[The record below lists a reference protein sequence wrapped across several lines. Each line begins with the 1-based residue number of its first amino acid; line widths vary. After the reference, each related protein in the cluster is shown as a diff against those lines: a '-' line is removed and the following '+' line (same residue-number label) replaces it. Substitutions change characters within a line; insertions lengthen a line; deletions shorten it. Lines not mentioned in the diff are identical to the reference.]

1 MPSQKELKEIAKL
14 LASQGDEQQKI
25 NNSASEYLKLLEKI
39 GATKKQENFLSNQ
52 NKELEKE
59 KIKLQNSNNQADK
72 DRVIVIKSLIKLNNT
87 TITQLQET
95 NKQNILLAKNVNK
108 VTLAINASSK
118 AMAGAG
124 NLAKKGYAT
133 LKGYGVFQ
141 MDKEIRMSALAMGKM
156 ASAGSDYGKTL
167 AKSAE
172 KTTFMGITLQDL
184 AKMQANFSTEMGRT
198 VMLSEDGLVAM
209 AAMAEGTMLGAEG
222 AASLAA
228 NMDGFNISSTKTRD
242 ILEETT
248 NVTERMGINST
259 KVLKSLQNNLKLA
272 NKYHFKGGVKGM
284 SKMATQAV
292 KFGTTM
298 ETTAQFADK
307 LFNIEG
313 AVEMAAK
320 LNTMGGEWSKL
331 GDPMKLMYQARND
344 MAGLQTSVIDATAGM
359 ASFNK
364 TTGEFSFSGLE
375 LHRMRELEKIT
386 GISADKMAEMAKAKA
401 KFAKIRGQLG
411 FSIDDDMQEFIEN
424 TAQFKDGEY
433 KIKLDGQE
441 DLIPIRNLTIKQK
454 ELMISMDKTLK
465 QRAENSQT
473 FDDQLTNL
481 SNTFKSFALPII
493 EGLND
498 SIPSIKGLFNEIKEG
513 GWFENLKEF
522 GRNIGEVI
530 GGAIKLITE
539 FPKTFAGGIAAV
551 MGGSL
556 LLKAASWYTNGKILA
571 AGFNSVAG
579 SGSNSM
585 MDGMYG
591 KNRGIKAGAGRIA
604 TAAKG
609 GGLKGAGKAASR
621 IIKGS
626 MKGNVVGSLLMGGV
640 DVATNLAEGKDATES
655 IGRALVTTASSFI
668 GGALG
673 SLVAPGGGTIVGGIG
688 GGMVG
693 DKIGNAIWGDKK
705 DIKMGKKAND
715 AVVANGIVTPIDTK
729 DKVYQVS
736 KPGGAFDK
744 ANNSNSRNNT
754 NNNNTHKVKISF
766 DEIIVRSDSNV
777 GKIDLENDTAF
788 MQMLASKIKQTLTET
803 GNGGVLTPNPI

>member
-133 LKGYGVFQ
+133 LKGYGVFK
-141 MDKEIRMSALAMGKM
+141 MDKEIRKSALEMGKM

-556 LLKAASWYTNGKILA
+556 LLKAASWYANGLSLG
-571 AGFNSVAG
+571 AGFNTVASASSGKGAGLSNLMARAKNPATRGTVGQNFKGASASKMLKGG
-579 SGSNSM
+579 SILAGLTSGVFEYLEQRDKGKSKGESAFRGGVKGSAAGLGAWGGAS
-585 MDGMYG
+585 
-591 KNRGIKAGAGRIA
+591 AGAAAGA
-604 TAAKG
+604 LLAPFTAGLSIPIGALIG
-609 GGLKGAGKAASR
+609 GGLGAFGAGKIADIGLNAAMDDG
-621 IIKGS
+621 IIA
-626 MKGNVVGSLLMGGV
+626 
-640 DVATNLAEGKDATES
+640 DGK
-655 IGRALVTTASSFI
+655 
-668 GGALG
+668 
-673 SLVAPGGGTIVGGIG
+673 
-688 GGMVG
+688 
-693 DKIGNAIWGDKK
+693 
-705 DIKMGKKAND
+705 
-715 AVVANGIVTPIDTK
+715 VTPIDTK